1 MNTQASSMKQH
12 ITPVENDL
20 DTTPGTVSVG
30 AGVGLQDSGPVTA
43 VPPWRGSRRRFLAG
57 TAAAGGML
65 AAGRWAETASAAVTG
80 PSGELVR
87 KSATELGRMI
97 REKKV
102 SSLEVV
108 EACLKQIES
117 VNPKINAVVAL
128 CADRARAEAKAAD
141 ERLARGE
148 VLGPLHGVPF
158 TIKDSLETEGVVTT
172 AGSLGLKSFIPSK
185 DATVVAR
192 LRKGGAI
199 LLGKSNTP
207 EFTLG
212 GGTRGT
218 YNLVYGQTNNPY
230 NTAHSPRGSSG
241 GAGAI
246 VAACGSPFDV
256 GSDFGGSI
264 RSPAHAC
271 GVAGIKPTTGRVP
284 RTGHWPGYGGA
295 FDSYQQLGPLARW
308 VEDLSTVLPIISGPD
323 YRDAAAVPA
332 PLGDP
337 ATVELKTL
345 RVAYYVDNQVV
356 TPTPET
362 QAMVRAAAKVM
373 EELGCR
379 VKEDFHGGDA
389 EGGTIRDKLTK
400 ADGGAWYQRLLDRAG
415 TTEPS
420 PGIKINLTGRTI
432 PTAEFTDYLERQD
445 ALRSRLLGWLKS
457 YDIILCPVNAY
468 PAPAHDKPVPQK
480 AGYTSIY
487 NLTTWPAVVVRYGTS
502 AEGLPLGLQIVG
514 QPWCEDRILAVALH
528 LERTGGWKAPAT
540 SLASK

>member
-1 MNTQASSMKQH
+1 MKQDT
-12 ITPVENDL
+12 TPVENEQ
-20 DTTPGTVSVG
+20 DTTTAG
-30 AGVGLQDSGPVTA
+30 APTSGPATGLRA
-43 VPPWRGSRRRFLAG
+43 WRGNRRRFLAG
-57 TAAAGGML
+57 TAVAGGMV
-65 AAGRWAETASAAVTG
+65 AAGRWAIPASAVGAGVA
-80 PSGELVR
+80 GELVK
-87 KSATELGRMI
+87 KSATELGRLI

-102 SSLEVV
+102 SSVEVV
-108 EACLKQIES
+108 EAYLKQIEA
-117 VNPKINAVVAL
+117 VNPRINAVVAL
-128 CADRARAEAKAAD
+128 CGDRAKAEAKAAD

-158 TIKDSLETEGVVTT
+158 TIKDSLETEGVVST
-172 AGSLGLKSFIPSK
+172 AGSLGLKAFIPSK
-185 DATVVAR
+185 DATVVGR

-246 VAACGSPFDV
+246 VAACGSPFDI

-284 RTGHWPGYGGA
+284 RTGHWPGYGGT

-308 VEDLSTVLPIISGPD
+308 VEDLATVLPIISGPD
-323 YRDAAAVPA
+323 FRDAAAVPA

-337 ATVELKTL
+337 ATVDLKSL
-345 RVAYYVDNQVV
+345 RVAYYVDNQVM

-362 QAMVRAAAKVM
+362 QAMVKAAAKVM
-373 EELGCR
+373 EGMGCR

-389 EGGTIRDKLTK
+389 EGGAIRDKLTK

-415 TTEPS
+415 TKEPS

-432 PTAEFTDYLERQD
+432 PTSEFTDYLERQD
-445 ALRSRLLGWLKS
+445 ALRSRLLGWMKG

-468 PAPAHDKPVPQK
+468 PAPAHDAPVPQK

-514 QPWCEDRILAVALH
+514 QPWCEDRILAVAMH
-528 LERTGGWKAPAT
+528 LETSGGWKAPALT
-540 SLASK
+540 LASK

>member
-1 MNTQASSMKQH
+1 MNPASASHSTTSPTDSESAAKTISETASS
-12 ITPVENDL
+12 L
-20 DTTPGTVSVG
+20 
-30 AGVGLQDSGPVTA
+30 
-43 VPPWRGSRRRFLAG
+43 SRRRFLGA
-57 TAAAGGML
+57 TAAAGGAMAL
-65 AAGRWAETASAAVTG
+65 ARFSPGGFAVPTG
-80 PSGELVR
+80 SDLVS
-87 KSATELGRMI
+87 KSATELGKLI
-97 REKKV
+97 REKQV
-102 SSLEVV
+102 SSVELV
-108 EACLKQIES
+108 EAYLKQIEA
-117 VNPKINAVVAL
+117 VNPRINAVVAV
-128 CADRARAEAKAAD
+128 CADRAKAEAKMAD
-141 ERLARGE
+141 AKLARGE
-148 VLGPLHGVPF
+148 VSGPLHGVPF
-158 TIKDSLETEGVVTT
+158 TIKDSLETEGVVST
-172 AGSLGLKSFIPSK
+172 AGSLGLKKYIPSK

-199 LLGKSNTP
+199 LLGKTNTP

-246 VAACGSPFDV
+246 VSACGSAFDI

-271 GVAGIKPTTGRVP
+271 GVVGLKPTTGRVP

-308 VEDLSTVLPIISGPD
+308 VEDMVTILPIISGPD
-323 YRDAAAVPA
+323 FRDAAAVPA

-337 ATVELKTL
+337 ALVDLKGL
-345 RVAYYVDNQVV
+345 RVAYYVDNKVV

-362 QAMVRAAAKVM
+362 QSMVRAAAKVFA
-373 EELGCR
+373 ELGAR

-389 EGGTIRDKLTK
+389 LGNEIRTKLTK

-415 TTEPS
+415 TKEPS
-420 PGIKINLTGRTI
+420 PGIKVNLTGITI
-432 PTAEFTDYLERQD
+432 PTSEFTDYMERQD
-445 ALRSRLLGWLKS
+445 ALRSRLLGWMKD
-457 YDIILCPVNAY
+457 YDLILCPTNAF
-468 PAPAHDKPVPQK
+468 PAPAHDKPVPQN

-514 QPWCEDRILAVALH
+514 QPWKEDLILAAAHH
-528 LERTGGWKAPAT
+528 LEKTGGWKPPGT
-540 SLASK
+540 MFASK

>member
-1 MNTQASSMKQH
+1 MLREKQLSS
-12 ITPVENDL
+12 V
-20 DTTPGTVSVG
+20 
-30 AGVGLQDSGPVTA
+30 
-43 VPPWRGSRRRFLAG
+43 
-57 TAAAGGML
+57 
-65 AAGRWAETASAAVTG
+65 
-80 PSGELVR
+80 ELVD
-87 KSATELGRMI
+87 L
-97 REKKV
+97 
-102 SSLEVV
+102 
-108 EACLKQIES
+108 CYKQIEA
-117 VNPKINAVVAL
+117 VNPLINAVVAQ
-128 CADRARAEAKAAD
+128 CVDRARAEARAAD
-141 ERLARGE
+141 EQRARGGS
-148 VLGPLHGVPF
+148 LGPLHGVPF
-158 TIKDSLETEGVVTT
+158 TIKDSLETAGVITT
-172 AGSLGLKSFIPSK
+172 AGSLGLKNFIPTK

-199 LLGKSNTP
+199 LIGKTNTP

-218 YNLVYGQTNNPY
+218 YNLVFGQSNNPY

-246 VAACGSPFDV
+246 VAACGAPFDI

-271 GVAGIKPTTGRVP
+271 GIVGLKPTTGRVP

-308 VEDLSTVLPIISGPD
+308 VEDMTTILPIISGPD
-323 YRDAAAVPA
+323 FRDAAAVPA

-337 ATVELKTL
+337 AKVNLKSL
-345 RVAYYVDNQVV
+345 RVAFYVDNKVIA
-356 TPTPET
+356 PTAET
-362 QAMVRAAAKVM
+362 QSMVQAAAKAM
-373 EELGCR
+373 SELGAM

-389 EGGTIRDKLTK
+389 EGNEIRNKLTK

-420 PGIKINLTGRTI
+420 PGIKVNLTGNTI

-445 ALRSRLLGWLKS
+445 ALRSRLLGWLKN
-457 YDIILCPVNAY
+457 YDVVLCPTNAF
-468 PAPAHDKPVPQK
+468 PAPAHAKPVPQN

-514 QPWCEDRILAVALH
+514 QPWREDVILAVAQF
-528 LERTGGWKAPAT
+528 LEKSGGWKPPGIA
-540 SLASK
+540 LASK

>member
-1 MNTQASSMKQH
+1 MIPNPDPRAS
-12 ITPVENDL
+12 DL
-20 DTTPGTVSVG
+20 PGPAQSG
-30 AGVGLQDSGPVTA
+30 AGPGLN
-43 VPPWRGSRRRFLAG
+43 RRRFLG
-57 TAAAGGML
+57 TTALAGGALLCMRHGITAG
-65 AAGRWAETASAAVTG
+65 AAPSA
-80 PSGELVR
+80 GELVA

-97 REKKV
+97 RERKV
-102 SSLEVV
+102 SSVEVV
-108 EACLKQIES
+108 EACLAQIEA
-117 VNPKINAVVAL
+117 VNPRINAVVFT
-128 CADRARAEAKAAD
+128 CAERAKAEAREAD
-141 ERLARGE
+141 ARLARGD
-148 VLGPLHGVPF
+148 VAGPLHGVPF

-192 LRKGGAI
+192 LRKAGGI
-199 LLGKSNTP
+199 LLGKTNTP

-212 GGTRGT
+212 GGSRGT

-230 NTAHSPRGSSG
+230 NTAHTPRGSSG

-246 VAACGSPFDV
+246 VAACGSPFDI

-271 GVAGIKPTTGRVP
+271 GIAGIKPTTGRVP

-295 FDSYQQLGPLARW
+295 FDLYQQLGPLARW
-308 VEDLSTVLPIISGPD
+308 VEDIVTLLPVISGPD
-323 YRDAAAVPA
+323 FRDAAAVPA

-337 ATVELKTL
+337 GKVDLRSL

-362 QAMVRAAAKVM
+362 QSMVRAAARAM
-373 EELGCR
+373 ADLGAR

-389 EGGTIRDKLTK
+389 EGNEIRTKLTK

-415 TTEPS
+415 TREPS
-420 PGIKINLTGRTI
+420 PGIKDNLTGIAITS
-432 PTAEFTDYLERQD
+432 AEFTDFMERQD
-445 ALRSRLLGWLKS
+445 ALRSRLLNWMRN
-457 YDIILCPVNAY
+457 YDVILCPTNAY
-468 PAPAHDKPVPQK
+468 PAPAHAKPVPQN

-502 AEGLPLGLQIVG
+502 SEGLPLGLQIVG
-514 QPWCEDRILAVALH
+514 QPWREDVILAVAQH
-528 LERTGGWKAPAT
+528 LEKSGGWKPPGTLFAT
-540 SLASK
+540 R